1 MDFALN
7 EVQVMLADS
16 VEKFIANEYDF
27 ETRQEHAGSK
37 LGYSQET
44 WQMIAG
50 LGWTAV
56 PFSEDDGGLG
66 GDPVDIMVLM
76 ERFGHGLLV
85 EPYLANIVLAGGIL
99 RRAASKAQKQQWL
112 LPIIAADVQATLA
125 FAEPQGR
132 YDIADLTT
140 TARAD
145 GDDWVVSGTKSHVL
159 NGGNADLLIIP
170 ARTSGKQTD
179 KGGISLFVIDANS
192 DGVSI
197 RDYETVDGQRAAEI
211 LLRDVTVGGDR
222 LIGEPGA
229 GFDPLQ
235 ETVADAT
242 LAVCAEA
249 IGIMQVLTDKTI
261 EYSKNRS
268 QFGVPIGSFQALQ
281 HRMVEMYTACEQ
293 SRSLLLW
300 AVMTVADDVDS
311 ASRAINSIKY
321 QVGTAGKLIGEEA
334 VQIHGGMGV
343 TWELDIAHYF
353 KRLTAIRQIF
363 GNADFHLDKLAV

>member
-112 LPIIAADVQATLA
+112 LPIVAADVQATLA

-179 KGGISLFVIDANS
+179 KGGISLFAIDANS